1 MTCPPAG
8 LPRIR
13 GGRRYRGIGAEQSG
27 ATARR
32 VRAPFLLLHGVTLG
46 HGQNG
51 RPVRCAVE
59 QLFSE
64 LILW

>member
-13 GGRRYRGIGAEQSG
+13 GGRRYRGIGSEQSG

-32 VRAPFLLLHGVTLG
+32 VRAPFLLLHGVTFKAG
-46 HGQNG
+46 AE
-51 RPVRCAVE
+51 RRACALCIVATP
-59 QLFSE
+59 L
-64 LILW
+64 